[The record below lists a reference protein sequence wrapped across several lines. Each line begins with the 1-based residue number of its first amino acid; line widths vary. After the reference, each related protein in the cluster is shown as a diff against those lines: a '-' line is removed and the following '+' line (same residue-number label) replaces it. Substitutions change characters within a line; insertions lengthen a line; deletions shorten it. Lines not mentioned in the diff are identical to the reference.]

1 MSILKK
7 TAAGLSTAALV
18 GAGIV
23 LGAGGAAANPADTL
37 TLNQPSPHDITA
49 DVNCADGW
57 GGTIVVSLG
66 GVPQGAVEV
75 PSHEGTAQTDTV
87 QIGYVGMGPVS
98 AELYCNTYENN
109 PSETSSA
116 SDSVNQEGVL
126 DITPSTW
133 TSGDTVEITG
143 SGFAPNSEVTINLY
157 DADADYNRASDEI
170 LHTWTVTADAD
181 GKITLSVVLPYD
193 ESGNF
198 RLEAVGTDAGG
209 NSVTASTGYYW
220 DAPETAGDD
229 GEATAGSD
237 GSAESEPISNNTK
250 STSSR
255 PQSLPKTGSD
265 AADLAGLGLVGVIAA
280 GTGAALLRR
289 KH

>member
-7 TAAGLSTAALV
+7 TAAGLSAAALV
-18 GAGIV
+18 GSGIV
-23 LGAGGAAANPADTL
+23 LGAGSAMANPADTL
-37 TLNQPSPHDITA
+37 TLNQPSAHDITA
-49 DVNCADGW
+49 DANCANGW

-87 QIGYVGMGPVS
+87 QIGYIGTGIVT
-98 AELYCNTYENN
+98 AELYCNDYAGN
-109 PSETSSA
+109 PEEATA
-116 SDSVNQEGVL
+116 IASVNQEGVL

-157 DADADYNRASDEI
+157 DADANYDRASDEV
-170 LHTWTVTADAD
+170 LHSWTVTADAD

-193 ESGNF
+193 KSGNF
-198 RLEAVGTDAGG
+198 RLEAVGNDPAG
-209 NSVTASTGYYW
+209 NSVMASTGYYW
-220 DAPETAGDD
+220 DAPQKDGDS
-229 GEATAGSD
+229 GEASAGSD
-237 GSAESEPISNNTK
+237 KPADNGPVSKKNSN
-250 STSSR
+250 R

-265 AADLAGLGLVGVIAA
+265 G
-280 GTGAALLRR
+280 RR
-289 KH
+289 

>member
-23 LGAGGAAANPADTL
+23 LGAGSAMANPADTL
-37 TLNQPSPHDITA
+37 TLNQPSAHDLTA
-49 DVNCADGW
+49 DANCADGW
-57 GGTIVVSLG
+57 GGSLVVSLG
-66 GVPQGAVEV
+66 GVPQGTVEV
-75 PSHEGTAQTDTV
+75 PSHEGTAQTDTL
-87 QIGYVGMGPVS
+87 QIGYVGTGIVT
-98 AELYCNTYENN
+98 AELYCNDYAGNVQEA
-109 PSETSSA
+109 SA
-116 SDSVNQEGVL
+116 IASVNQEGVL
-126 DITPSTW
+126 DITPSSW

-157 DADADYNRASDEI
+157 DADADYNRASDAV
-170 LHTWTVTADAD
+170 LHTWTVTADES
-181 GKITLSVVLPYD
+181 GNITLSVVLPYD

-198 RLEAVGTDAGG
+198 RLEAVGADAEG
-209 NSVTASTGYYW
+209 NSIMASTGYYW
-220 DAPETAGDD
+220 NAPETAGDD

-265 AADLAGLGLVGVIAA
+265 AADLAGLGLAGVIAA
-280 GTGAALLRR
+280 GAGAAILRR

>member
-23 LGAGGAAANPADTL
+23 LGAGSAMANPADTL
-37 TLNQPSPHDITA
+37 TLNQPSAHDITA

-57 GGTIVVSLG
+57 GGNIVVSLG
-66 GVPQGAVEV
+66 GVEQGAVEV
-75 PSHEGTAQTDTV
+75 PSHDGTAQTDTV
-87 QIGYVGMGPVS
+87 QIGYIGTGVVT
-98 AELYCNTYENN
+98 AELYCNTYDANATEA
-109 PSETSSA
+109 SA

-126 DITPSTW
+126 DITPSSW

-143 SGFAPNSEVTINLY
+143 SGFAPNSEVTVNLY
-157 DADADYNRASDEI
+157 DADADYNRASDTV
-170 LHTWTVTADAD
+170 LHTWTVTADES
-181 GKITLSVVLPYD
+181 GNITLSVVLPYD

-209 NSVTASTGYYW
+209 NSIMASTGYYW

-229 GEATAGSD
+229 SEATAGTDESVPSD
-237 GSAESEPISNNTK
+237 TPVTN
-250 STSSR
+250 TSSDR
-255 PQSLPKTGSD
+255 PQALPKTGSD
-265 AADLAGLGLVGVIAA
+265 AADLAGLGLAGVIAA
-280 GTGAALLRR
+280 GAGAAVLRR